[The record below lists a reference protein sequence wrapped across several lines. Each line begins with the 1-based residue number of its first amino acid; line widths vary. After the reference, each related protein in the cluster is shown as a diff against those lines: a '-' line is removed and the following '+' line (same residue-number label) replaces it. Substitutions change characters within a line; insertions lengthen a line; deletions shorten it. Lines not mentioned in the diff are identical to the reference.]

1 MPENKSFTKNVLVT
15 GAGGFVGSHVVVA
28 LLRVGYEVICCGRN
42 EAKLRRRFP
51 TCKVVEY
58 DFCSS
63 LPNER
68 LDTLLKDV
76 SVVINAVGMI
86 QEHGKSTFEAV
97 HRRGPIELFNA
108 AERAGVRRVIHISA
122 LGADAQATTNYH
134 KTKRDADESLKT
146 LSLEWVILQPSL
158 IYGPGGRSFA
168 FFSSMAALPILF
180 MPGRGDQSIQ
190 PIHVDDVAAGII
202 RLIASDAVSRVT
214 LPVVGPE
221 PVTFRQF
228 MEAIRGWLGLSRGY
242 TVFVPMGIVRLM
254 ARIGTILRS
263 DFVNTETVS
272 MLCRGN
278 TADPAAFAKASGVTP
293 RSLSHAL
300 PAGGSGRP
308 EFMAACL
315 DVLRPLLLISIAAVW
330 IGSGLVTLFGFPHQT
345 SEAWLLRVGIPEA
358 WTGVT
363 LLFTSL
369 LDIVL
374 GIAMFFRRPL
384 RLVLALQLFLIL
396 GFSTILTLG
405 MPEWWL
411 HPFGPLLKNL
421 PLFCATLLLWAL
433 ARRP

>member
-1 MPENKSFTKNVLVT
+1 MPENKNFTKTVLVT
-15 GAGGFVGSHVVVA
+15 GAGGFVGSHVVSA
-28 LLRVGYEVICCGRN
+28 LLRADYEVLCCGRN
-42 EAKLRRRFP
+42 EANLRRRFP
-51 TCKVVEY
+51 TCKIVEY
-58 DFCSS
+58 DFSS
-63 LPNER
+63 PLPSQT
-68 LDTLLKDV
+68 LDVLLKDV
-76 SVVINAVGMI
+76 SVVINAVGII

-108 AERAGVRRVIHISA
+108 AERAGVQRVIQISA
-122 LGADAQATTNYH
+122 LGADARAETTYH
-134 KTKRDADESLKT
+134 QSKRDADEALKT
-146 LSLEWVILQPSL
+146 LSLEWVILHPSL
-158 IYGPGGRSFA
+158 VYGQGGRSFA
-168 FFSSMAALPILF
+168 FFSALAALPVLF
-180 MPGRGDQSIQ
+180 LPGRGDQSIQ

-202 RLIASDAVSRVT
+202 WLVAPDAVSRVT
-214 LPVVGPE
+214 FPVVGPE

-228 MEAIRGWLGLSRGY
+228 METIRGWLGLSRGY
-242 TVFVPMGIVRLM
+242 PVFVPMGIVRLI
-254 ARIGTILRS
+254 ARIGTIFRS

-293 RSLSHAL
+293 RSLSHQLHA
-300 PAGGSGRP
+300 AGSSRS

-315 DVLRPLLLISIAAVW
+315 DVLRPVLVVSIAAVW

-363 LLFTSL
+363 LLVASL

-384 RLVLALQLFLIL
+384 RLALALQLLLIL
-396 GFSTILTLG
+396 GFSAILTLG
-405 MPEWWL
+405 MPELWL

-421 PLFCATLLLWAL
+421 PLLCATVLLWAL

>member
-1 MPENKSFTKNVLVT
+1 MPENRSSTRTVLVT
-15 GAGGFVGSHVVVA
+15 GAGGFVGSHVVSA
-28 LLRVGYEVICCGRN
+28 LLRADYEVLCCGRN
-42 EAKLRRRFP
+42 EANLQRQFP

-58 DFCSS
+58 DFSS
-63 LPNER
+63 PYSNER

-76 SVVINAVGMI
+76 SVVINAVGII

-97 HRRGPIELFNA
+97 HRRGPTDLFNA
-108 AERAGVRRVIHISA
+108 AERAGVRRVIQISA
-122 LGADAQATTNYH
+122 LGADAQAATTYH
-134 KTKRDADESLKT
+134 KTKREADEALKT

-168 FFSSMAALPILF
+168 FFSALATLPVLF
-180 MPGRGDQSIQ
+180 LPGRGDQSIQ

-202 RLIASDAVSRVT
+202 RLVESDAVSRVT

-228 MEAIRGWLGLSRGY
+228 MEGIRGWLGLSRGY
-242 TVFVPMGIVRLM
+242 TVFVPMGIIRLM
-254 ARIGTILRS
+254 ARIGDILRS
-263 DFVNTETVS
+263 DFVNTDTVS

-278 TADPAAFAKASGVTP
+278 TEDSSSFVEGSGITP

-315 DVLRPLLLISIAAVW
+315 DVLRPLLLVSIAAVW

-345 SEAWLLRVGIPEA
+345 SEGWLLRVGIPEA

-363 LLFTSL
+363 LVTASL

-374 GIAMFFRRPL
+374 GTAMFFCRPL
-384 RLVLALQLFLIL
+384 RLVLALQMILIL
-396 GFSTILTLG
+396 GFSAILTLG